1 MGVVKR
7 GLLSGLATTWTL
19 GKIIFPVTLFV
30 TLLGYTPV
38 LEWIAGQIAPLM
50 NLIGL
55 PGEAAIPLVVGNA
68 LNLFAGIGAI
78 LSLELTVKEVLS

>member
-30 TLLGYTPV
+30 TLLGIRQY
-38 LEWIAGQIAPLM
+38 L
-50 NLIGL
+50 NGL
-55 PGEAAIPLVVGNA
+55 QD
-68 LNLFAGIGAI
+68 
-78 LSLELTVKEVLS
+78 K